1 MNKKIETI
9 YVRKDFDRNRS
20 FLTYLYLSLLLLSFF
35 LFESGDYVRVLAKL
49 SIEFV
54 KLRSILFK

>member
-1 MNKKIETI
+1 MNKKIEME
-9 YVRKDFDRNRS
+9 YVEKTLFLSKS
-20 FLTYLYLSLLLLSFF
+20 FLTHLYLSLLLSLF
-35 LFESGDYVRVLAKL
+35 LFESGDYVRVLAEL